1 MECEIKRD
9 FRGEVNG
16 YEFENQNAYFA
27 VANIIDTLECKH
39 KRKFD
44 DFELAALIADAYF
57 LYQNLG
63 LSVEKF
69 ENSCIQNISKGS
81 LKFFPKNKKTK
92 EFNEL
97 LGGLLS

>member
-1 MECEIKRD
+1 MECEIKRE

-16 YEFENQNAYFA
+16 YEFDNQNAYFA
-27 VANIIDTLECKH
+27 VANIIDSLEQKQG
-39 KRKFD
+39 KEFG

-57 LYQNLG
+57 LYQDLG

-69 ENSCIQNISKGS
+69 EDSCLQNISKGS
-81 LKFFPKNKKTK
+81 LKFLPKNKKIK